1 MGACYRLSVQWIHEK
16 HRGAEG
22 ISVFAEDVRLKLSG
36 SLIVEHEQ
44 PVQPRRSAR
53 LESNPVRQRFTLSSH
68 AHNIVLQLISP
79 VDSGAAGSTD
89 PHRLTGFKYVD
100 EDDGVQYMVEGFLAE
115 TVVNGQK
122 CRSFTV
128 RNLETNEVADD
139 GGMSEAYLLDK
150 LAEAKDAAG
159 LTQL

>member
-1 MGACYRLSVQWIHEK
+1 M
-16 HRGAEG
+16 
-22 ISVFAEDVRLKLSG
+22 KLSG

-79 VDSGAAGSTD
+79 PVDSGAAGSID
-89 PHRLTGFKYVD
+89 PHRLTVFKYVD

-115 TVVNGQK
+115 TVVNG
-122 CRSFTV
+122 RSFAV

-139 GGMSEAYLLDK
+139 GGILEAYSLDK
-150 LAEAKDAAG
+150 LAESKDAAG
-159 LTQL
+159 

>member
-1 MGACYRLSVQWIHEK
+1 
-16 HRGAEG
+16 
-22 ISVFAEDVRLKLSG
+22 
-36 SLIVEHEQ
+36 
-44 PVQPRRSAR
+44 
-53 LESNPVRQRFTLSSH
+53 
-68 AHNIVLQLISP
+68 
-79 VDSGAAGSTD
+79 
-89 PHRLTGFKYVD
+89 
-100 EDDGVQYMVEGFLAE
+100 MVEGFLAKA
-115 TVVNGQK
+115 VVNGRE

>member
-1 MGACYRLSVQWIHEK
+1 MDTWEVQI
-16 HRGAEG
+16 
-22 ISVFAEDVRLKLSG
+22 L
-36 SLIVEHEQ
+36 
-44 PVQPRRSAR
+44 P
-53 LESNPVRQRFTLSSH
+53 
-68 AHNIVLQLISP
+68 
-79 VDSGAAGSTD
+79 
-89 PHRLTGFKYVD
+89 Y
-100 EDDGVQYMVEGFLAE
+100 
-115 TVVNGQK
+115 NGQK

>member
-1 MGACYRLSVQWIHEK
+1 
-16 HRGAEG
+16 
-22 ISVFAEDVRLKLSG
+22 
-36 SLIVEHEQ
+36 
-44 PVQPRRSAR
+44 
-53 LESNPVRQRFTLSSH
+53 
-68 AHNIVLQLISP
+68 
-79 VDSGAAGSTD
+79 
-89 PHRLTGFKYVD
+89 
-100 EDDGVQYMVEGFLAE
+100 MVEGFLAE
-115 TVVNGQK
+115 TVVNGRK

>member
-1 MGACYRLSVQWIHEK
+1 MLPFIRTMDTWEVQI
-16 HRGAEG
+16 
-22 ISVFAEDVRLKLSG
+22 L
-36 SLIVEHEQ
+36 
-44 PVQPRRSAR
+44 P
-53 LESNPVRQRFTLSSH
+53 
-68 AHNIVLQLISP
+68 
-79 VDSGAAGSTD
+79 
-89 PHRLTGFKYVD
+89 Y
-100 EDDGVQYMVEGFLAE
+100 
-115 TVVNGQK
+115 NGQK

>member
-1 MGACYRLSVQWIHEK
+1 MQIHTFE